1 MYQIKT
7 KYRDQHY
14 YWYGVH
20 KYWKLTEYASKV
32 FETLEDAQQDLDFIS
47 ELGGTMS
54 TNATII
60 EASSYNEREHLKL
73 IKGGSK

>member
-7 KYRDQHY
+7 KYRDQSY

-32 FETLEDAQQDLDFIS
+32 FPTLEAAQEELQFIKSITSCMSNKAEIIDAS
-47 ELGGTMS
+47 
-54 TNATII
+54 A
-60 EASSYNEREHLKL
+60 YNVREHLKL
-73 IKGGSK
+73 VGSE